1 MESYNLEILLNA
13 EYNMDVISIEK
24 NEESTDGNVYIILD
38 SNQTRYAIKVYD
50 NIKHAN
56 AMTNIHTYVN
66 EIGLNAPKI
75 ITNNLGE
82 KITKHK
88 DRYIVCYSF
97 VEGVKLKDIN
107 LSDEIISNIANYLR
121 ALHSINSNRFNV
133 EAIPYSIDANRQ
145 SILHFDITKHNIF
158 INQEDNNTICFI
170 DFDDAKFGPSVCDV
184 AIAITNLFISKA
196 KGADK
201 VGMELFI
208 RKYYG
213 DDRKLKEKELPLIK
227 DAAIKWLESIIDN
240 PNFDSSTREGL
251 ENKIRIWNK
260 IKL

>member
-170 DFDDAKFGPSVCDV
+170 AFDVVQLDGVALVVDGPVDLEARLEDV
-184 AIAITNLFISKA
+184 GQVVGIALA
-196 KGADK
+196 H
-201 VGMELFI
+201 
-208 RKYYG
+208 
-213 DDRKLKEKELPLIK
+213 
-227 DAAIKWLESIIDN
+227 
-240 PNFDSSTREGL
+240 EGL
-251 ENKIRIWNK
+251 EPVGALAAAHVDGRDRQFGAPEGHNRV
-260 IKL
+260 L